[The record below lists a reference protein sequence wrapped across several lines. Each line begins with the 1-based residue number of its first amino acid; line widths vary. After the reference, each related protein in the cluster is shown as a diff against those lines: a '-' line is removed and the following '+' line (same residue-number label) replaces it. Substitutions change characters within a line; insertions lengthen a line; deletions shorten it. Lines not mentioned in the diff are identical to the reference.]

1 MRNRVCVTGMGVV
14 CSGGNDC
21 GSFGKVIAAGTPC
34 FSRITHP
41 KLGHLKSKY
50 AGIISNFKEQPGSAC
65 IRLPPLDRFHYLAL
79 AAAGQALTNA
89 SLPASLRMSASTGV
103 LVGTCSGPMLSIER
117 SYEDKDRDPAKNTKE
132 KFFARRYDSC
142 AKVLAM
148 VFGIPG
154 MSATVVT
161 ACSAGLVAIGT
172 AVDLIRVGAME
183 RMLVGGSDTISPTTV
198 AGFDG
203 LKATAEAACAPFS
216 LPFGLSL
223 GEAAAFLVLENRECA
238 LQRGAAVL
246 AEIAGF
252 GLSNDAYHC
261 TSPDPTGAGQAL
273 AMERALCDAGVSPD
287 AVVYINAHGTGT
299 EANDKTETKAIRRV
313 FGGRAA
319 AIPISS
325 TKSMI
330 GHCLGAA
337 GCLETITTI
346 IGHQLHVY
354 PPTANFSAARQ
365 GCTLDYIPDAGRP
378 WTVKGPVV
386 NNNFAFGGNNASLVF
401 YPGSVG
407 EREFPD
413 RSAAEPIVIT
423 ACGIVSAAGVGKEDF
438 VSAVHGGIAL
448 FRTMDFPG
456 RESLEVAAVPSF
468 DMNRIDRRIDARL
481 MDKSSKFATAAAR
494 LALQDSAFFDKA
506 GKRGNLGFFLNCATG
521 TTQAESDYI
530 TSLLRD
536 DYHVQQVSSFP
547 YVVPNSITGNV
558 CRALS
563 LTGHN
568 STFCLG
574 PGAGLMGL
582 GFAWHALRNGHVSA
596 LLCGSVDELLEK
608 ELMEKTPGG
617 LMPGNPPP
625 GEGACVFMLETLT
638 HARPRNA
645 ILGELCAIAYSTD
658 LEFATHCDATTTN
671 LQNTIKQ
678 ALSEAGITPRH
689 IGALCYRTAN
699 VREKEAIAAV
709 MGSSDYR
716 TIDVSN
722 IIGFASATFPLNN
735 IAFALF
741 DSSFEPEESKNY
753 FLAVFGSDIGINCAA
768 VIRKNVCIKE

>member
-21 GSFGKVIAAGTPC
+21 GSFGRVIAAGTAC

-50 AGIISNFKEQPGSAC
+50 AGIISNFKEQPDSAWL
-65 IRLPPLDRFHYLAL
+65 RLPPLDRFHYLAL

-89 SLPASLRMSASTGV
+89 SLPASLRMSASMGV

-117 SYEDKDRDPAKNTKE
+117 SYEGKDRDPAKNTKE
-132 KFFARRYDSC
+132 GLFARRYDSC
-142 AKVLAM
+142 AKMLAF

-183 RMLVGGSDTISPTTV
+183 RMLVGGSDTVSPTTV

-203 LKATAEAACAPFS
+203 LKATSEAACAPFS
-216 LPFGLSL
+216 LPIGLSL
-223 GEAAAFLVLENRECA
+223 GEASAFLVLENRECA
-238 LQRGAAVL
+238 LQRGAAVM

-287 AVVYINAHGTGT
+287 DIVYINAHGTGT
-299 EANDKTETKAIRRV
+299 EANDKTETRAIKRV
-313 FGGRAA
+313 FDSHAS

-337 GCLETITTI
+337 GCLETIATI

-354 PPTANFSAARQ
+354 PPTANFSRARQ
-365 GCTLDYIPDAGRP
+365 GCTLDYIPDAGRT
-378 WTVKGPVV
+378 WTSQGPVV
-386 NNNFAFGGNNASLVF
+386 NNNFSFGGNNASLVF
-401 YPGSVG
+401 YPGFVG
-407 EREFPD
+407 ERRFPD

-423 ACGIVSAAGVGKEDF
+423 ACGIISAAGIGKDSF
-438 VSAVHGGIAL
+438 VSAVHGGAAL
-448 FRTMDFPG
+448 FTTMALPG
-456 RESLEVAAVPSF
+456 RASLEVAAVPNF

-481 MDKSSKFATAAAR
+481 MDKSSKFAAAAAR
-494 LALQDSAFFDKA
+494 LALHGSAFIDKA
-506 GKRGNLGFFLNCATG
+506 GKRGNLGFFLHCATG
-521 TTQAESDYI
+521 TTQAESNFI

-536 DYHVQQVSSFP
+536 DYHLQQVSSFP

-574 PGAGLMGL
+574 PGAGLIGL

-596 LLCGSVDELLEK
+596 LLSGSVDELLEK
-608 ELMEKTPGG
+608 ELMEKTAGG
-617 LMPGNPPP
+617 LIPGNPPP
-625 GEGACVFMLETLT
+625 GEGACVFMLETRS
-638 HARPRNA
+638 HARVRNA
-645 ILGELCAIAYSTD
+645 ILGEICAIAYSID
-658 LEFATHCDATTTN
+658 IEFAMHYDATTIN

-678 ALSEAGITPRH
+678 ALLEAGITLRH
-689 IGALCYRTAN
+689 IGAVCYCTAN
-699 VREKEAIAAV
+699 SREKEAIFAV
-709 MGSSDYR
+709 MGRDNYQ
-716 TIDVSN
+716 TIDVSK
-722 IIGFASATFPLNN
+722 IVGFASATLPLNN
-735 IAFALF
+735 IAFALL
-741 DSSFEPEESKNY
+741 DSSFEPDESKNY

-768 VIRKNVCIKE
+768 VIRKNVRSKE